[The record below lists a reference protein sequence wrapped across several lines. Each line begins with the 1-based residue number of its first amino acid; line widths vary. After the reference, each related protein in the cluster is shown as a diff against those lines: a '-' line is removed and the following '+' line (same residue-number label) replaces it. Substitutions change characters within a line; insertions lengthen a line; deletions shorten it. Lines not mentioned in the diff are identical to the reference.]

1 MPDEPSQPAPAQA
14 TTRTMPHGPWHLR
27 WPIHTPAELGKR
39 VQRGR
44 CGRCGRSA
52 PAPPEPGRSPSSRA
66 QGGFSREP
74 GLTCH
79 PPATPATGVGR
90 ARGWSASSPEL
101 SDTPRR
107 FPRSGTVVTRCLLV
121 PGAPPPTT
129 GSRGC
134 LGNPPVISFTLDRP
148 ATTLPPAIK
157 DNAVNT
163 KDSDEAEH
171 TEHPTHQDNQHHSL
185 RPDRSPIPR
194 RLPEATL

>member
-1 MPDEPSQPAPAQA
+1 MP
-14 TTRTMPHGPWHLR
+14 RGPWHLR
-27 WPIHTPAELGKR
+27 WHIRTPDELGKR

-44 CGRCGRSA
+44 CGLVWQVSTRHTRTRTFPQLA
-52 PAPPEPGRSPSSRA
+52 RP

-79 PPATPATGVGR
+79 APATHATGVGR

-101 SDTPRR
+101 WDVPRR

-129 GSRGC
+129 RSRGC
-134 LGNPPVISFTLDRP
+134 LGNPHVISFTLDRP
-148 ATTLPPAIK
+148 ATTLPPVIK

-163 KDSDEAEH
+163 KDIDAAEH
-171 TEHPTHQDNQHHSL
+171 TEHPTHQNNQHHSL